1 MESIVIEREVALVKT
16 AITLLK
22 VCEPKIEECEDF
34 GSFMRQLEVKVAS
47 VSVKEFKNVYDS
59 LYINRYFF
67 RVLLDN
73 YLREYWDR
81 A

>member
-1 MESIVIEREVALVKT
+1 
-16 AITLLK
+16 
-22 VCEPKIEECEDF
+22 
-34 GSFMRQLEVKVAS
+34 MRQLEVKVAS